1 MYRNRFLGTT
11 DWNTVTSL
19 LSNYSIPIKLADGI
33 VLNRVKEQDDLIL
46 IELGTL
52 LSNHECDEILTNISK
67 EKFENMSDKYDVQKR
82 NNSRL
87 VVMDDQFAQTL
98 WQRLKFSNK
107 ITKLVSNRKPL
118 GFNVQGDWEMSGVNK
133 AMRLN
138 KYRHDEH
145 FAPHKDAQYAPSGDE
160 RSLLSLIIYLNDNY
174 EKGETKFYFPKAAPK
189 FNMKGLTI
197 EEEIQ
202 AYGGLENGYEYV
214 SIKPKKG
221 YAVLFTHN
229 LLHAA
234 MAPQMENSLN
244 LTERIVLRTDVLVQ
258 RKEKP
263 LGFAI
268 CPEEQE
274 DYVACLNFFREAQQN
289 ELKTYENCSEFVKTS
304 EISEL
309 YERSLSIRYSYPR
322 LLEQK
327 SRAQIIHQDDKKPLI
342 DKLPS
347 EMWLHIFKYLHE
359 QDVQHLIFA
368 FPQFQ
373 LLKIAWDAQMRK
385 NFEKDDHLQKF
396 IPTIHTKYGSRTLFR
411 FSDND
416 FFYQHIEGCCRVVA
430 VYAFFL
436 LGHRDDSTT
445 YTVRYDRN
453 TQEVCEVKMER
464 ILTDAFYNRNCYGS
478 LYRVAQKDES
488 KRQPKIDLDY
498 SVDRTYMI
506 NRHQSQFIGQDL
518 LSQFHFKMHISDSS
532 NSERSDSYGSDKLD
546 KSCILHYQR
555 IHALYDREKKLVDE
569 NSIIEED
576 SYAWMNRTNCSRDD
590 IMGYCQNL
598 LRQTEQKSGTSLLRI
613 LLAEDHVINRIC
625 RCSVGIHSD
634 MNEVENLIVYYNHLI
649 FDFDTHRLAV
659 EQLSDGKSN
668 STDRDSLLYSCLR
681 TLQRSVP
688 RGNPIT
694 YYRVN
699 IEKLAEITKG
709 FNHAS
714 CQCSYPE
721 VKIDQFSFLDYTYL
735 SHVHLAVGQNKNYVF
750 VLATYGG
757 VAAL

>member
-118 GFNVQGDWEMSGVNK
+118 GFNVQGDWEISGVNK

-202 AYGGLENGYEYV
+202 AYGGLENGYECV

-258 RKEKP
+258 RKGKP

-289 ELKTYENCSEFVKTS
+289 ELKTYENCT
-304 EISEL
+304 
-309 YERSLSIRYSYPR
+309 
-322 LLEQK
+322 
-327 SRAQIIHQDDKKPLI
+327 
-342 DKLPS
+342 
-347 EMWLHIFKYLHE
+347 
-359 QDVQHLIFA
+359 
-368 FPQFQ
+368 
-373 LLKIAWDAQMRK
+373 
-385 NFEKDDHLQKF
+385 
-396 IPTIHTKYGSRTLFR
+396 
-411 FSDND
+411 
-416 FFYQHIEGCCRVVA
+416 
-430 VYAFFL
+430 
-436 LGHRDDSTT
+436 
-445 YTVRYDRN
+445 
-453 TQEVCEVKMER
+453 
-464 ILTDAFYNRNCYGS
+464 
-478 LYRVAQKDES
+478 
-488 KRQPKIDLDY
+488 
-498 SVDRTYMI
+498 
-506 NRHQSQFIGQDL
+506 
-518 LSQFHFKMHISDSS
+518 
-532 NSERSDSYGSDKLD
+532 
-546 KSCILHYQR
+546 
-555 IHALYDREKKLVDE
+555 
-569 NSIIEED
+569 
-576 SYAWMNRTNCSRDD
+576 
-590 IMGYCQNL
+590 
-598 LRQTEQKSGTSLLRI
+598 
-613 LLAEDHVINRIC
+613 
-625 RCSVGIHSD
+625 
-634 MNEVENLIVYYNHLI
+634 
-649 FDFDTHRLAV
+649 
-659 EQLSDGKSN
+659 
-668 STDRDSLLYSCLR
+668 
-681 TLQRSVP
+681 
-688 RGNPIT
+688 
-694 YYRVN
+694 
-699 IEKLAEITKG
+699 
-709 FNHAS
+709 
-714 CQCSYPE
+714 
-721 VKIDQFSFLDYTYL
+721 
-735 SHVHLAVGQNKNYVF
+735 
-750 VLATYGG
+750 TYGG